1 MRLLVAAL
9 PFLLAACAAVTPT
22 PVPQTAGID
31 AVLIG
36 EQHDADEHAGIQQ
49 RWVTTLAERGALGA
63 VALEM
68 AERGTSTK
76 GLPPT
81 ASDEQVREALR
92 WNRGTGW
99 PWERYGPAIMAA
111 VRAGVPVLGGNLS
124 RDEMREAMKDETLD
138 VLLPGPALKA
148 QQQAIRRGHCD
159 MLPETQVQP
168 MTRIQI
174 ARDVSMAR
182 TISSSVAPGKTV
194 VLLAGSG
201 HVLPEL
207 GVPQHLP
214 ATLTARAVL
223 LPAHETG
230 KDYCGDFRKQQE
242 QRRPQAPRAAS

>member
-1 MRLLVAAL
+1 MRPTFLAAAL
-9 PFLLAACAAVTPT
+9 LLAGCAATA
-22 PVPQTAGID
+22 PVHVPETAGID

-36 EQHDADEHAGIQQ
+36 EQHDADAHGRIHE
-49 RWVTTLAERGALGA
+49 RWVSTLAQRGHLGA

-68 AERGTSTK
+68 AERGTSTA

-81 ASDEQVREALR
+81 ATDDEVREALK
-92 WNRGTGW
+92 WNKGTGW

-111 VRAGVPVLGGNLS
+111 VRAGVPVVGGNLS
-124 RDEMREAMKDETLD
+124 REQMRAAMKDETLD

-168 MTRIQI
+168 MTRVQI
-174 ARDVSMAR
+174 ARDVSMAS
-182 TISSSVAPGKTV
+182 TISSSATAGKTV

-201 HVLPEL
+201 HVLPDL

-214 ATLTARAVL
+214 PRLVARSVL
-223 LPAHETG
+223 LPSQETG
-230 KDYCGDFRKQQE
+230 KDYCAEFKRQQE
-242 QRRPQAPRAAS
+242 QHRPRPQAAG